1 MHRKSFALEP
11 ISICNIMKSDD
22 ELNNGNTN
30 KPLSKVDRSI
40 VALIQD
46 PDYTASRR
54 DGISAS
60 CERFHRLHGTSLLLA
75 SCRLLQLGP
84 SVYATSCTILHRFY
98 HQASLRQRDIWSVA
112 MASILLASKMEE
124 EPRQIRQI
132 ILIFAHIY
140 RKRRLVCIRDCHDI
154 VKHPSVQASPLA
166 SQLSLDEKESRI
178 RQVQLMS
185 PLGPVFKEWYKA
197 ITNMEQYMLR
207 QLGFTLYWIPDSHP
221 HKFILYFVRRLEV
234 NDKEFHQIAWSYCND
249 SCRLDLCIRYAAEAI
264 ACAAIHM
271 AARDCEIPLPE
282 LPRPW
287 WEAFVG
293 RDVDM
298 ANLCNAIKGLSDD
311 ANVELAVV
319 HCAFLSPLVNG
330 DAFNDEESFI
340 WSKSD

>member
-1 MHRKSFALEP
+1 M
-11 ISICNIMKSDD
+11 
-22 ELNNGNTN
+22 NNGNSN

-40 VALIQD
+40 VALIQN
-46 PDYTASRR
+46 PDNTASRR

-60 CERFHRLHGTSLLLA
+60 CERLHRLHGTSLLLA
-75 SCRLLQLGP
+75 SCRLLHLGP
-84 SVYATSCTILHRFY
+84 SVYATSCTIFHRFY
-98 HQASLRQRDIWSVA
+98 HQTSLRQRDTWSVA
-112 MASILLASKMEE
+112 MASILLASKSEE

-140 RKRRLVCIRDCHDI
+140 RKRRLVCIRDCIDI

-166 SQLSLDEKESRI
+166 SLLSLDEKESRI

-185 PLGPVFKEWYKA
+185 PLGPIFKEWHKA
-197 ITNMEQYMLR
+197 ITDMEQHILR

-234 NDKEFHQIAWSYCND
+234 NNKKFHQIAWSYCND
-249 SCRLDLCIRYAAEAI
+249 SCRLDLCIRYAAEVI

-282 LPRPW
+282 LPKPW

-293 RDVDM
+293 QDVDI
-298 ANLCNAIKGLSDD
+298 ANLCNAIKGLTDD
-311 ANVELAVV
+311 ANLDLAVV
-319 HCAFLSPLVNG
+319 SCAFLSPLVNG
-330 DAFNDEESFI
+330 DTFNDEESFI